1 MNVIQKLN
9 LLKENLDKLQKIN
22 EDLLENHLAKKDKI
36 ESLEKKI
43 KDLKFGIKENAAE
56 IKNLIKEINA
66 DT

>member
-1 MNVIQKLN
+1 
-9 LLKENLDKLQKIN
+9 
-22 EDLLENHLAKKDKI
+22 KDKI

>member
-36 ESLEKKI
+36 E
-43 KDLKFGIKENAAE
+43 
-56 IKNLIKEINA
+56 
-66 DT
+66 